1 MADAAERLVNL
12 ALYVASRRAHV
23 TAAECRAAGLGYPDH
38 QDEASF
44 LRMFER
50 DKDALRAA
58 GLVIDVDRTG
68 ETEAYRLDAAATF
81 ARPIDL
87 TAAEVTTIR
96 AVAAAL
102 AEDPA
107 FPFGADL
114 ALALGKLGV
123 AGREGPLAAAELA
136 EESAAAQG
144 EYARALAEAVH
155 ARKRVTFGYTNAQGA
170 DKSHRVDPYGV
181 FFREGRWYLTGAD
194 QDTGEVRT
202 YAVGRMRDL
211 DVNPARPHTPDFEP
225 PADFDVREHERLPF
239 QYGAETVEA
248 RVRFGPDAA
257 WRAERLTRG
266 RGRLETLPDS
276 SVVWTIDALDLER
289 LATWIIAE
297 GPGIKPVEPPELVRT
312 MQTGLRS
319 VVELHG

>member
-12 ALYVASRRAHV
+12 ALFVASRRAHF
-23 TAAECRAAGLGYPDH
+23 TASECRAAGLGYPAD
-38 QDEASF
+38 QDESAF

-58 GLVIDVDRTG
+58 GLVIDVDRSG
-68 ETEAYRLDAAATF
+68 ETEAYRLDATATF

-102 AEDPA
+102 ADDPS

-114 ALALGKLGV
+114 GLALGKLGV
-123 AGREGPLAAAELA
+123 AGREGPLATAELA
-136 EESAAAQG
+136 EESAATQG

-155 ARKRVTFGYTNAQGA
+155 ARKRVSFGYTNAQGQ
-170 DKSHRVDPYGV
+170 DRDHRVEPYGV
-181 FFREGRWYLTGAD
+181 FFREGRWYLTGCD

-202 YAVGRMRDL
+202 YAAGRMRDL

-239 QYGAETVEA
+239 QYGAETVSA
-248 RVRFGPDAA
+248 RVRFEPDAA
-257 WRAERLTRG
+257 WRAERLARG
-266 RGRLETLPDS
+266 RGTLETLPDT
-276 SVVWTIDALDLER
+276 SVLWTVDALDIDR
-289 LATWIIAE
+289 LAAWIIAE
-297 GPGIKPVEPPELVRT
+297 GPGINAVEPPELVES
-312 MQTGLRS
+312 LRS
-319 VVELHG
+319 GLHRVVTLHG